1 VFLAANRP
9 VADWVK
15 PVADKSGSFRT
26 DGVGRPKEVEF
37 APFYRTHRR
46 QYGVYWELFTPEEW
60 QQKSAE
66 RALAEEKKRKLEAST
81 VAFAQPGQMQTER
94 DFNQQGEETTPV
106 QLEGRYGRRGAK
118 WFSFDLPVEA
128 DRPMILVATYCTDEQ
143 QARSFEVLVDGV
155 RVGEQT
161 IERRSP
167 EQVTRFFDVEYALPE
182 NLVKGKEKV
191 TVRFQAMKGNEIAA
205 VYGLRMIRADAER

>member
-1 VFLAANRP
+1 
-9 VADWVK
+9 
-15 PVADKSGSFRT
+15 
-26 DGVGRPKEVEF
+26 
-37 APFYRTHRR
+37 
-46 QYGVYWELFTPEEW
+46 VYWELFTPEEW